1 MLGAIAGDIIGSVYE
16 FSNYK
21 ATDFQPL
28 IHARARFT
36 DDTVCTVAIAD
47 CILNDKAPAD
57 ALREWCQRYWTNG
70 GWGQKYAKWLAGTS
84 TEPYNSYGN
93 GGAMRVSPCAWLF
106 DDYQESMRKAM
117 EVTAVTHNHPE
128 GIRGAMA
135 VNAAIFCFR
144 KQASVAD
151 VHQLIEGQ
159 FKYDLSRSVDAIRE
173 HNPHSEAA
181 QDTVPEAVICALQAT
196 SFEDAIRNAI
206 SIGGDSDTIGA
217 IAGSIAEAR
226 FGMAAELT
234 IEIAAFLPDDMKL
247 VLNEFQNRQ

>member
-1 MLGAIAGDIIGSVYE
+1 
-16 FSNYK
+16 
-21 ATDFQPL
+21 
-28 IHARARFT
+28 
-36 DDTVCTVAIAD
+36 
-47 CILNDKAPAD
+47 
-57 ALREWCQRYWTNG
+57 
-70 GWGQKYAKWLAGTS
+70 
-84 TEPYNSYGN
+84 
-93 GGAMRVSPCAWLF
+93 MRVSPCAWLF

-117 EVTAVTHNHPE
+117 EVTVVTHNHPE

-181 QDTVPEAVICALQAT
+181 QDTVPEAIICASQAT
-196 SFEDAIRNAI
+196 SFEGAIRNAI

-226 FGMAAELT
+226 FGMAAELK

-247 VLNEFQNRQ
+247 VLNEFRNRQ